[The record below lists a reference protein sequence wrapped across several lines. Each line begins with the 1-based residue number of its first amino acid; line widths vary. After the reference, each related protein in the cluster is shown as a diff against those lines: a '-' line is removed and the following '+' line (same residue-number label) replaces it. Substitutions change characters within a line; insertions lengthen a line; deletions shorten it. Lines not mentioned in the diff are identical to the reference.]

1 MTDDRRGAPGAQGPF
16 GPQVSGERTR
26 ALGFEPVAIDSAPEP
41 VSMTLIGGRTRGEA
55 GVPVARGASLT
66 EDMAD
71 GRRAP
76 SEPDLFALEAQEC
89 ARHHAAPSFEAKA
102 AIWREFREGVISFAE
117 AQRRSAKIGALQ
129 PEQPPSTIAS
139 GKGAPRPPLP
149 RPRHSR
155 PAPNASRQYANPM
168 ATTALRDDRLTPG
181 ARALLVVLRARCGKG
196 RRTEAAKG
204 TLAAIMSRSTRTIRR
219 YLGDLERFG
228 YIVTEIR
235 RTARGFHTGL
245 VIELTEAVMPF
256 FSEPKGLARWLGES
270 ALAKPFLPFA
280 ASSSTDGAGVFTTMK
295 GMTVLSPKNQLDND
309 SSYRIQNGREIHRG
323 AGLIGPG

>member
-1 MTDDRRGAPGAQGPF
+1 MGLGLKSSAIEPRCPAASTDLTRRQGLAGAGFSPAADAMASAGPAHECT
-16 GPQVSGERTR
+16 G
-26 ALGFEPVAIDSAPEP
+26 
-41 VSMTLIGGRTRGEA
+41 
-55 GVPVARGASLT
+55 
-66 EDMAD
+66 
-71 GRRAP
+71 
-76 SEPDLFALEAQEC
+76 EPDLFAIESAET
-89 ARHHAAPSFEAKA
+89 ARLQAAPSFEAKA
-102 AIWREFREGVISFAE
+102 AIWREFREGLISFAE

-129 PEQPPSTIAS
+129 PEKPQSTIAS
-139 GKGAPRPPLP
+139 GKGAPRPPVA
-149 RPRHSR
+149 RPRYSR

-245 VIELTEAVMPF
+245 VIEITEAVMPF
-256 FSEPKGLARWLGES
+256 FTEPKGLARWLGES

-280 ASSSTDGAGVFTTMK
+280 IGSRTAQVAGFRDGK
-295 GMTVLSPKNQLDND
+295 GMTVLSSKNQTDND
-309 SSYRIQNGREIHRG
+309 SSYRFHSGHENYRG
-323 AGLIGPG
+323 AALIGPG